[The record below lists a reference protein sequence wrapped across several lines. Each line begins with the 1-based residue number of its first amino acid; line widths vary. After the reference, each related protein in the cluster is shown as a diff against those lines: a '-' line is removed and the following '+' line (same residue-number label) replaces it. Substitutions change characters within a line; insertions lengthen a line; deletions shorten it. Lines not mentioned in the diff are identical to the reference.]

1 MKKRGVLVC
10 AAVLFSIT
18 AYTQLT
24 FADNQESMNSTAQ
37 MIQATDSRSKQS
49 SNETV
54 DSSTVDSPKEP
65 TNTEENQ
72 QIKQTIHIQK
82 VISSEQLDNQGNPLE
97 KQEGVNGAKFVIY
110 DVTEILQKMIQEGNL
125 KDQSLDK
132 VTPILKERVEKL
144 APNQLKKVTE
154 GETSSV
160 AQQDG
165 ILEFSVEVPV
175 NQKQAYYI
183 VNESSPENVSNSEAT
198 LLILPVSNE
207 QGELMKDCWIY
218 PKSRTSMPKIEQR
231 KIISTGVRASLWDRL
246 KQLFHSWWEND

>member
-10 AAVLFSIT
+10 ATVLFSST

-24 FADNQESMNSTAQ
+24 FADNQESMNSTEQ
-37 MIQATDSRSKQS
+37 TSQTTDGRTKQS
-49 SNETV
+49 SDEIV
-54 DSSTVDSPKEP
+54 DSSTIDSPKEP
-65 TNTEENQ
+65 TNTEESQ

-110 DVTEILQKMIQEGNL
+110 DVTEFLQKMIREEKWKN
-125 KDQSLDK
+125 KPLDK
-132 VTPILKERVEKL
+132 VTTLVKERVKKL
-144 APNQLKKVTE
+144 APDQLKKVTE
-154 GETSSV
+154 GKTSTV

-165 ILEFSVEVPV
+165 ILEFSVEVPA

-207 QGELMKDCWIY
+207 EGELMKDSWIY
-218 PKSRTSMPKIEQR
+218 PKSQVSTPKIEKR
-231 KIISTGVRASLWDRL
+231 KIVSTGIKQSFWSKIIQSIKDWWD
-246 KQLFHSWWEND
+246 E

>member
-10 AAVLFSIT
+10 ATVLFSST

-24 FADNQESMNSTAQ
+24 FADNQESMNSTEQ
-37 MIQATDSRSKQS
+37 TSQTTDGRTKQS
-49 SNETV
+49 SDEIV
-54 DSSTVDSPKEP
+54 DSSTIDSPKEP
-65 TNTEENQ
+65 TNTEESQ

-110 DVTEILQKMIQEGNL
+110 DVTEILQKMIQEGKL

-144 APNQLKKVTE
+144 APDQLKKVTE
-154 GETSSV
+154 GETKTRAGKNGVFAFQVSV
-160 AQQDG
+160 S
-165 ILEFSVEVPV
+165 E

-218 PKSRTSMPKIEQR
+218 PKSQMSTPKIEKR
-231 KIISTGVRASLWDRL
+231 KIVSTGVKQGFWSKIIQSFKDWWD
-246 KQLFHSWWEND
+246 E

>member
-10 AAVLFSIT
+10 ATVLFSST

-24 FADNQESMNSTAQ
+24 FADNQESMNSTEQ
-37 MIQATDSRSKQS
+37 TSQTTDGRTKQS
-49 SNETV
+49 SDEIV
-54 DSSTVDSPKEP
+54 DSSTIDSPKEP
-65 TNTEENQ
+65 TNTEESQ
-72 QIKQTIHIQK
+72 QLKQTIHIQK

-110 DVTEILQKMIQEGNL
+110 DVTEFLQKMIREE
-125 KDQSLDK
+125 KWKHKPLDK
-132 VTPILKERVEKL
+132 VTTLLKERVKKL
-144 APNQLKKVTE
+144 APDQLKKVTE
-154 GETSSV
+154 GKTSTV

-165 ILEFSVEVPV
+165 ILEFSVEVPA

-207 QGELMKDCWIY
+207 EGELMKDSWIY
-218 PKSRTSMPKIEQR
+218 PKSQVSTPKIEKR
-231 KIISTGVRASLWDRL
+231 KIVSTGIKQSFWSKIIQSIKDWWD
-246 KQLFHSWWEND
+246 E

>member
-10 AAVLFSIT
+10 ATVLFSST

-24 FADNQESMNSTAQ
+24 FADNQESMNSTEQ
-37 MIQATDSRSKQS
+37 TSQTTDGRTKQS
-49 SNETV
+49 SDEIV
-54 DSSTVDSPKEP
+54 DSSTIDSPKEP
-65 TNTEENQ
+65 TNTEESQ

-110 DVTEILQKMIQEGNL
+110 DVTEFLQKMIREEKWKN
-125 KDQSLDK
+125 KPLDK
-132 VTPILKERVEKL
+132 VTTLLKERVKKL
-144 APNQLKKVTE
+144 APDQLKKVTE
-154 GETSSV
+154 GKTSTV

-165 ILEFSVEVPV
+165 ILEFSVEVPA

-207 QGELMKDCWIY
+207 EGELMKDSWIY
-218 PKSRTSMPKIEQR
+218 PKSQVSTPKIEKR
-231 KIISTGVRASLWDRL
+231 KIVSTGIKQSFWSKIIQSIKDWWD
-246 KQLFHSWWEND
+246 E